1 MIGGDRQQLSC
12 DWSGRGAG
20 RQRAAGGRGA
30 VLSAGGGGHGAAARG
45 ETQLDAALRPAAA
58 LGTRSDADIAYRYRH
73 CRCLHIGIFALFGGR
88 KATGLTPVPV
98 AGPAIIQVDI
108 CAEELHNS
116 APAAVAL
123 QVSSDWWRAGHVT
136 SVPPPI
142 GQDPAQLR
150 DGEPALPGPHLE
162 AGPRPAGAEARQA
175 VQGRP
180 GRAAEEVRNIRNNA
194 YENINNE

>member
-1 MIGGDRQQLSC
+1 MGAFSGHCDISRCLVDSSSMI
-12 DWSGRGAG
+12 SGCCRLQPGPGAVPHPAGAAPPRRGA
-20 RQRAAGGRGA
+20 RG
-30 VLSAGGGGHGAAARG
+30 HPAR
-45 ETQLDAALRPAAA
+45 
-58 LGTRSDADIAYRYRH
+58 
-73 CRCLHIGIFALFGGR
+73 
-88 KATGLTPVPV
+88 
-98 AGPAIIQVDI
+98 
-108 CAEELHNS
+108 
-116 APAAVAL
+116 

-180 GRAAEEVRNIRNNA
+180 GRAAEEVRNIRNNS
-194 YENINNE
+194 YENRNNEYLASCYGEFHFAC